1 MDGTTTKNDWLGL
14 TPIKELPRVVNPP
27 KGYIV
32 TANNRV
38 VPDTARSDI
47 GSTVTTTARSLRIT
61 ELIKRQLE
69 LGKRFTTEDTKAIM
83 LDQLDV
89 QAREVFPSVMRIAQS
104 SREYFSGEDLADLD
118 EVLGNYYVQHW
129 FGDMKRDSIG
139 ASVYSVWH
147 AYFSDSLLHD
157 FIETRESRLSI
168 AFTYAFQDFYQ
179 RLLLKLD
186 ADADDAHMNQFC
198 RDKNVN

>member
-1 MDGTTTKNDWLGL
+1 MDGTSTQNDWLSL

-61 ELIKRQLE
+61 EMIKRQLE

-83 LDQLDV
+83 LD
-89 QAREVFPSVMRIAQS
+89 
-104 SREYFSGEDLADLD
+104 
-118 EVLGNYYVQHW
+118 
-129 FGDMKRDSIG
+129 
-139 ASVYSVWH
+139 
-147 AYFSDSLLHD
+147 
-157 FIETRESRLSI
+157 
-168 AFTYAFQDFYQ
+168 
-179 RLLLKLD
+179 
-186 ADADDAHMNQFC
+186 
-198 RDKNVN
+198 